1 MRLSHKQ
8 RISCFGEAGSL
19 TEAKAV
25 TVLQKVQVNDYILN
39 GGWELA
45 DASKPLNKIG
55 MINTKNNV

>member
-1 MRLSHKQ
+1 
-8 RISCFGEAGSL
+8 
-19 TEAKAV
+19 
-25 TVLQKVQVNDYILN
+25 LQKVQVNDYILN